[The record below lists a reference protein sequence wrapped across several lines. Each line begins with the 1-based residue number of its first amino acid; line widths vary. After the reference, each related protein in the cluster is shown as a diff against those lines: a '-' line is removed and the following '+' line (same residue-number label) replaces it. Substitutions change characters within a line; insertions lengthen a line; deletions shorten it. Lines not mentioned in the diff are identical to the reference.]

1 MRIAIYG
8 YGNLGRG
15 VEAAM
20 RQNPDVDLIGVF
32 SRRDP
37 ATVKTRTGTPVYA
50 AADIL
55 NFKDKIDV
63 LILCGG
69 SATDLPE
76 LTPALAKDFCVVDS
90 FDTHANIPTHYAR
103 VDEAAKADRVV
114 VIHRGVLRADG
125 KPKDVFSGIEYMH
138 ELGLAAPETVELCH
152 ELNGLGFD
160 LPLDLLDTEDC
171 ARAIYKALGGN

>member
-1 MRIAIYG
+1 MKIAIYG

-20 RQNPDVDLIGVF
+20 RQNPDVELIGVF

-90 FDTHANIPTHYAR
+90 FDTHANIPQHLAA
-103 VDEAAKADRVV
+103 VDAAAKAAGIQTPFFQQRAGSSFWTKSACLSIICALPQFVKAELPV
-114 VIHRGVLRADG
+114 STFGGRRHRFPVHFR
-125 KPKDVFSGIEYMH
+125 
-138 ELGLAAPETVELCH
+138 
-152 ELNGLGFD
+152 
-160 LPLDLLDTEDC
+160 
-171 ARAIYKALGGN
+171 

>member
-1 MRIAIYG
+1 MKIAIYG

-37 ATVKTRTGTPVYA
+37 ATVSTRTGTPVYA

-55 NFKDKIDV
+55 NYKDGIDV

-69 SATDLPE
+69 SATDLP
-76 LTPALAKDFCVVDS
+76 
-90 FDTHANIPTHYAR
+90 
-103 VDEAAKADRVV
+103 
-114 VIHRGVLRADG
+114 
-125 KPKDVFSGIEYMH
+125 
-138 ELGLAAPETVELCH
+138 
-152 ELNGLGFD
+152 
-160 LPLDLLDTEDC
+160 
-171 ARAIYKALGGN
+171 